1 MTVADADADSKKSG
15 IATRFWARWE
25 RFNNKETFAQLC
37 ELRVHLAGAQ
47 IEPQKECVDAFLKL
61 KEDFDHHFN
70 EVRVDPGRI
79 DFALI
84 LSMELRLYQC
94 LATEML
100 RQKHWLLR
108 QRFKAVVGTAG
119 YEAYQISRPIETAS
133 AERDVLL
140 ADSLNL
146 LTHIH
151 GAYFRSIAFETRLS
165 RYTALLAGIALA
177 VIFIVVGKYA
187 PILEATTSLKET
199 TPKDNGDL
207 IWLIVGTGTLGALI
221 SSLRRLDNLN
231 DNGSL
236 DRDLLLDQKRLAY
249 GGIGAIIALVSG
261 VVFSM
266 LVYAIFASE
275 ILGKTALFP
284 SFVQCKDI
292 QLPCASGI
300 RQFFYGIR
308 PESPQD
314 IAKIVVWS
322 FISGFA
328 ERFVPDVLDRLVKKT
343 DKQ

>member
-1 MTVADADADSKKSG
+1 MTGAGANNTKGGFAK
-15 IATRFWARWE
+15 RLWASWE

-47 IEPQKECVDAFLKL
+47 IEPQKECFDAFQLLKD
-61 KEDFDHHFN
+61 DFDRHFN
-70 EVRVDPGRI
+70 EVRDKPGRI

-165 RYTALLAGIALA
+165 RYTALLAGIALV
-177 VIFIVVGKYA
+177 VIATVVGKYY
-187 PILEATTSLKET
+187 PLLQTSNPT
-199 TPKDNGDL
+199 DNGDL
-207 IWLIVGTGTLGALI
+207 IWLIVGSGTLGALI

-266 LVYAIFASE
+266 LVYAIFSSE
-275 ILGKTALFP
+275 ILGKTAIFP
-284 SFVQCKDI
+284 SFVRCNDV
-292 QLPCASGI
+292 QLHCASGI
-300 RQFFYGIR
+300 RLFFYGIR
-308 PESPQD
+308 PESPQE